1 LFDEKRSST
10 QIPGLDI
17 VADNVELFNK
27 KLGRLELQA
36 SNQMSGASSEW
47 LLSKVLLKNPDAELR
62 ATGRW
67 GSRTGNSTGNSVTQL
82 NYVLDIAN
90 AGQLLDRLGFANVVR
105 GGRGRLDGDVKWNGL
120 PYAMD
125 IPSMSGKV
133 QLDLAAGQFLK
144 SIQALRSYSVC

>member
-1 LFDEKRSST
+1 MTAAQSWRCGSRTGQRDGCLSKLIIRQSAASDAGDLFDEKRSST

-67 GSRTGNSTGNSVTQL
+67 GSTGNSTG
-82 NYVLDIAN
+82 IA
-90 AGQLLDRLGFANVVR
+90 
-105 GGRGRLDGDVKWNGL
+105 
-120 PYAMD
+120 
-125 IPSMSGKV
+125 
-133 QLDLAAGQFLK
+133 
-144 SIQALRSYSVC
+144 